1 MGSDAPEPASRGD
14 DPNARGGTDRV
25 FIRTGRAPLV
35 GRAGVLATL
44 QMELEAALEGESR
57 GVVLAGEAGIGKSRL
72 LDEACALMVAAGG
85 EVLFGHC
92 VDERGMPPYYPW
104 IDALSSLGTSLA
116 PPKAAR
122 VVPQERTPE
131 IERQSILSYLTASHV
146 ALDAVTERL
155 SSEQAKLRL
164 FASVVRHLAHR
175 ARARPVLL
183 AFDDLQWS
191 DAASN
196 ELLRYAM
203 IHAEP
208 VPLLVIG
215 AYRIEEAAAN
225 SELTRTLDELHRR
238 RLVMTIPIKP
248 LVREETERLVTSLL
262 DREHPSLGAAIHAH
276 CEGNPFFVEEV
287 VRALAEEGRLD
298 SRRDGSLAVAD
309 SLPLPRGVVAVIE
322 YRLNRVSGPCRSLLE
337 LAALAGRQ
345 ISIELLAMA
354 CKLKPD
360 AIAMHLIEAS
370 RAALIRASGPTERAD
385 FMFLHDR
392 VRETVEAGINPVHRR
407 KLHERLAAALE
418 ALGDPGNNP
427 DRLST
432 LTHHLRLA
440 HQPERA
446 RPYAERLGDAS
457 VRTHAYPEAVR
468 AYRLAIDLTAG
479 VPGGA
484 LWLKLGDAALA
495 AGEGDAISAYEA
507 AKAAF
512 DAVGDQRG
520 VATALRRLGTAHARR
535 EEFDLAVD
543 CLEAAIAVLVGQ
555 DWLGA
560 VENAEAVGPDL
571 AETLIELSTV
581 QGTSLALYDEAITAG
596 KRALALSVRGQDRTP
611 TLEARARLAL
621 AKTLMRFGNLKESH
635 DILEPARALAV
646 RGGDLDLA
654 AEVMGAL
661 ANYAYWVGDLESS
674 ATAARRRRELALQA
688 GDPYALRHTT
698 PWLANLALAQGTWDE
713 AERLLAEA
721 EPDVERIDSPEPRAF
736 LRQLAGLLRFQQGRY
751 PEAVA
756 LLEEAVAGFRGS
768 GPATLVWYL
777 GCLARAYQAVR
788 ESDAMERTVA
798 ETVEL
803 LQVLPPATLPRC
815 PAIAQ
820 LGMIA
825 VRTGDVD
832 TAKRWYEALRPYA
845 GQHHWVLVDRVRG
858 MLAATLGD
866 LATAERHFAEA
877 MSVAIRGGI
886 RPEEMLIHAERAIA
900 LQRAPSAGTHEN
912 ARLLLAEARDR
923 LIGLGMTGEASRV
936 AAVVTQSEITRAYP
950 RGLTER
956 EVEVLVLVAK
966 GCTNR
971 EIGDRLSISEK
982 TVTNHLTHIFR
993 KADLDNRAAAVAFAF
1008 HHGLI

>member
-1 MGSDAPEPASRGD
+1 M
-14 DPNARGGTDRV
+14 
-25 FIRTGRAPLV
+25 FIRPGRAPLV
-35 GRAGVLATL
+35 GRAGALAAL
-44 QMELEAALEGESR
+44 QMELGATLEGESR

-85 EVLFGHC
+85 EILFGHC

-116 PPKAAR
+116 PPKAAGI
-122 VVPQERTPE
+122 VAQESSPE

-146 ALDAVTERL
+146 VLDAATERL
-155 SSEQAKLRL
+155 SPEQAKLRL

-208 VPLLVIG
+208 IPLLIIG

-238 RLVMTIPIKP
+238 RLVMTIPIEP
-248 LVREETERLVTSLL
+248 LVREEIERLVTSVLG
-262 DREHPSLGAAIHAH
+262 REYPSLGAAIHAH

-298 SRRDGSLAVAD
+298 SRRDASSAVTG

-322 YRLNRVSGPCRSLLE
+322 RRLNRVSGSCRALLE

-345 ISIELLAMA
+345 ISTELLAMA
-354 CKLKPD
+354 GELKPD
-360 AIAMHLIEAS
+360 TVAMHLVEAS
-370 RAALIRASGPTERAD
+370 RAALIRAGGPTERAD
-385 FMFLHDR
+385 FVFLHDR
-392 VRETVEAGINPVHRR
+392 VRETVEVGINPVRR
-407 KLHERLAAALE
+407 RELHASLAAALE
-418 ALGDPGNNP
+418 AIGDPGNNP
-427 DRLST
+427 DRLSA

-446 RPYAERLGDAS
+446 KPYAEQLGDAS
-457 VRTHAYPEAVR
+457 MRAHAYPEAVR
-468 AYRLAIDLTAG
+468 AFRLAIDLTAG
-479 VPGGA
+479 VPGGT

-495 AGEGDAISAYEA
+495 TGEGDAISAYEA

-555 DWLGA
+555 DWSGA
-560 VENAEAVGPDL
+560 VEKADAVGPDL

-581 QGTSLALYDEAITAG
+581 QGTSLALYDEAIIAG
-596 KRALALSVRGQDRTP
+596 KRALALSVGGQDHTP

-621 AKTLMRFGNLKESH
+621 AKTLMRFGHLKESH

-661 ANYAYWVGDLESS
+661 ANYAYWVGDLEAS
-674 ATAARRRRELALQA
+674 ATAARRRQELALQA
-688 GDPYALRHTT
+688 GDPYALRHAG
-698 PWLANLALAQGTWDE
+698 PWLANLALAQGKWDE

-756 LLEEAVAGFRGS
+756 GFRGS

-777 GCLARAYQAVR
+777 GCLARAYQAVQ

-803 LQVLPPATLPRC
+803 LQALPPATLPRC

-825 VRTGDVD
+825 VRTGDVEM
-832 TAKRWYEALRPYA
+832 AKQWYEALRPYA

-886 RPEEMLIHAERAIA
+886 RPEEMLIHAERAIS
-900 LQRAPSAGTHEN
+900 LQQQPSAETREN
-912 ARLLLAEARDR
+912 ARLLLIDARDR
-923 LIGLGMTGEASRV
+923 LNRLGITGEASRV
-936 AAVVTQSEITRAYP
+936 AAVLAQSEITSAYP
-950 RGLTER
+950 CGLTER
-956 EVEVLVLVAK
+956 EVEVLALVAK